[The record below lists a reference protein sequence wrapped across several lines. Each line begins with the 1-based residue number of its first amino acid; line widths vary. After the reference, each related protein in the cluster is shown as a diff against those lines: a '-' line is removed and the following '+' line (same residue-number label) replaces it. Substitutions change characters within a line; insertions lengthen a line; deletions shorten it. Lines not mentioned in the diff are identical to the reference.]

1 MYGQMSDFRRLIQ
14 RGLSELLEDDGARF
28 HEVASR
34 LVSPDSVWDFAHP
47 LDRAVGRDNA
57 VEAFF
62 EPLRRS
68 LSHVRRRDEIFI
80 GGTNIRSSGGTWV
93 ASLCHYVGTFRSSLF
108 GVAPN
113 GRLVF
118 LRSGEFYR
126 IEDGAIVEAK
136 ILFDLPDLA
145 RQCGRLPFARKLGTE
160 MLFPGPATHDGVLPS
175 EGDGAESIALVQAM
189 LSDLH
194 VYDPDTGASAGQT
207 GHDGRWHDDMLW
219 YGPGGI
225 GSTYRWQGF
234 VDDHRSAFLSAF
246 PDRKGGNHFCRLG
259 DGNYAAVSGW
269 PSMTMTHSGPYL
281 DVPPTGA
288 NLTLRVMDFY
298 RCDFTSG
305 RGKIAENW
313 VCLDYGDLF
322 HQMGVDLIAKGNELD

>member
-1 MYGQMSDFRRLIQ
+1 MYMHFFIEHNFGHHLNAATP
-14 RGLSELLEDDGARF
+14 ED
-28 HEVASR
+28 
-34 LVSPDSVWDFAHP
+34 
-47 LDRAVGRDNA
+47 
-57 VEAFF
+57 
-62 EPLRRS
+62 
-68 LSHVRRRDEIFI
+68 
-80 GGTNIRSSGGTWV
+80 
-93 ASLCHYVGTFRSSLF
+93 
-108 GVAPN
+108 
-113 GRLVF
+113 
-118 LRSGEFYR
+118 
-126 IEDGAIVEAK
+126 
-136 ILFDLPDLA
+136 
-145 RQCGRLPFARKLGTE
+145 
-160 MLFPGPATHDGVLPS
+160 PATARYNQSVYSFWFTSTIRQYFSAWRIQFSLLKRKGRGFFS
-175 EGDGAESIALVQAM
+175 
-189 LSDLH
+189 LH
-194 VYDPDTGASAGQT
+194 N
-207 GHDGRWHDDMLW
+207 DMLW

-259 DGNYAAVSGW
+259 DGDYAAVSGW